1 MKKWTH
7 SKLLMTAELEDKLIE
22 VRERVDTLLAKQRAA
37 RRKYNKIKQ
46 AQKKSV
52 SKQPESAKPLDLKNY
67 QIKRTGQNST
77 KQRRVIMKF
86 LGIVIIVGIFFGALE
101 MGGGLDKAIDLMSL
115 IFVIGVAVGHVL
127 GAKDGENKITRF
139 GDGCVRGGWLG
150 FLVGVSLIAGTDFA
164 AQMDF
169 SMIMPAMAVAL
180 LAPLYGYFFKI
191 ITMQLE

>member
-1 MKKWTH
+1 MRRCHSIAPCLLVTH
-7 SKLLMTAELEDKLIE
+7 RCK
-22 VRERVDTLLAKQRAA
+22 VCREEGLYEALRAM
-37 RRKYNKIKQ
+37 
-46 AQKKSV
+46 V
-52 SKQPESAKPLDLKNY
+52 LK
-67 QIKRTGQNST
+67 
-77 KQRRVIMKF
+77 VC
-86 LGIVIIVGIFFGALE
+86 ALY
-101 MGGGLDKAIDLMSL
+101 
-115 IFVIGVAVGHVL
+115 VAVGHAL

-164 AQMDF
+164 ARMDF

>member
-1 MKKWTH
+1 MT
-7 SKLLMTAELEDKLIE
+7 KLSTIPQHQLSITCGLCKHHTLLEVANLIAVVGGDTTAHE
-22 VRERVDTLLAKQRAA
+22 VRQRA
-37 RRKYNKIKQ
+37 RCHNCGVKGN
-46 AQKKSV
+46 
-52 SKQPESAKPLDLKNY
+52 NTY
-67 QIKRTGQNST
+67 QIVYTGNSD
-77 KQRRVIMKF
+77 VAMDGAGVSAI
-86 LGIVIIVGIFFGALE
+86 IIIIVVASGIETGA
-101 MGGGLDKAIDLMSL
+101 GLDRAIDALSL
-115 IFVIGVAVGHVL
+115 LFVIGVAVGHAL

-164 AQMDF
+164 ARMDF